1 MTRLPTPGSD
11 AGQWGAILNDYLS
24 AAHKNDGTLKDNSVT
39 SNTIVP
45 GSVTAASLATDA
57 VSTDTIAPG
66 SITVDE
72 IQDQTITEDKLDPT
86 VQSKLNSGGG
96 SPGATGATGPQGPTG
111 QTGQTG
117 ATGSQGNPG
126 QPGATGATGQT
137 GATGSAGTNGATGA
151 TGSQGLQGLQ
161 GFTGATGVTGA
172 TGPSGVAGTTGATGA
187 TGSQG
192 PTGFTGPQGQTGAT
206 GATPDT
212 SMFVQQNATVSSV
225 PSASMINRNL
235 NYTVD
240 PADPDIFHINVNGSQ
255 RMWLNEWG
263 ALRGRNPYSS
273 WADSLVRA
281 VIQDG
286 DNTNGNA
293 FEVNDRRTGATYT
306 VPFGVRWSDGAIRR
320 NGVTL
325 HMVYTLDPGQTE
337 ADIPAGTPA
346 GTLILRRTV

>member
-86 VQSKLNSGGG
+86 VVSKLNSGGG
-96 SPGATGATGPQGPTG
+96 SPGATGATGPTG
-111 QTGQTG
+111 TPGAVG
-117 ATGSQGNPG
+117 ATGS
-126 QPGATGATGQT
+126 
-137 GATGSAGTNGATGA
+137 
-151 TGSQGLQGLQ
+151 Q
-161 GFTGATGVTGA
+161 GFTGATGPA
-172 TGPSGVAGTTGATGA
+172 GATGA
-187 TGSQG
+187 TGAQ
-192 PTGFTGPQGQTGAT
+192 GAT
-206 GATPDT
+206 GPTPDT

-235 NYTVD
+235 NYTID
-240 PADPDIFHINVNGSQ
+240 PADPDIFRINVNGSQ

-346 GTLILRRTV
+346 GTLIVRRTV